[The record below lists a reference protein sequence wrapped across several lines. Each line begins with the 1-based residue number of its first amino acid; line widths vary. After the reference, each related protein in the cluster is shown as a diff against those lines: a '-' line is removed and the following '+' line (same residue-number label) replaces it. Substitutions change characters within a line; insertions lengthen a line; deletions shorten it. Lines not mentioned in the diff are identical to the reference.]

1 LSGDKPDTGKQDQ
14 QESDLGKDDSRLT
27 AHETDVSYFDKSEL
41 PDDPARKLT
50 HYPTPQRPDRPVTPP
65 QVPAVWVNITTLTTD
80 RCSASFVEV
89 GMFTD
94 AAADGAL
101 RLIW

>member
-27 AHETDVSYFDKSEL
+27 ARETDVSYFDKSEL

-50 HYPTPQRPDRPVTPP
+50 HYPTPTDLEIVVMACQRRRFPLLH
-65 QVPAVWVNITTLTTD
+65 Q
-80 RCSASFVEV
+80 
-89 GMFTD
+89 
-94 AAADGAL
+94 
-101 RLIW
+101 

>member
-27 AHETDVSYFDKSEL
+27 AHETDDSYCDKSKL

-50 HYPTPQRPDRPVTPP
+50 RYPTPTDLEIMIMACQRRRFPLLH
-65 QVPAVWVNITTLTTD
+65 Q
-80 RCSASFVEV
+80 
-89 GMFTD
+89 
-94 AAADGAL
+94 
-101 RLIW
+101 